1 MINLIAI
8 DLDGSLL
15 NDDKNLPPDFWET
28 AQHLFDKGVTITIAS
43 GRPFHNVASVF
54 EPIKD
59 QLYFAC
65 DNGAYV
71 VHADEELLVNQLAA
85 EPIKNFVEISRSISN
100 VYPVLCGK
108 HIAYL
113 ENTEKE
119 FTKQALKYYR
129 EYKIVD
135 DLTRVDDTILKISLC
150 DLAGSETNSY
160 PFYKQFEDKFKVAV
174 AGQIWLDITN
184 IDGSKG
190 TAIKAIQQR
199 LNISPEETLVFGDY
213 LNDLDMIQQAGYSYA
228 MKNAHPEILKT
239 AKYITELDNN
249 HGGVTHTIKKL
260 FNI

>member
-1 MINLIAI
+1 MINIIAI

-15 NDDKNLPPDFWET
+15 DDNKNLPPDFWET
-28 AQHLFDKGVTITIAS
+28 ANQLFDKDINIVIAS
-43 GRPFHNVASVF
+43 GRPFHNIASVF

-59 QLYFAC
+59 KLYFAC

-71 VHADEELLVNQLAA
+71 VHANEEILVNQLSSAA
-85 EPIKNFVEISRSISN
+85 IKNLIEISRPIEN

-108 HIAYL
+108 HLAYI
-113 ENTEKE
+113 ENTDKA
-119 FTKQALKYYR
+119 FTDQALKYYQ

-135 DLTRVDDTILKISLC
+135 DLTKVDDVILKISLC

-160 PFYKQFEDKFKVAV
+160 PFYQQFESDFKVAV

-190 TAIKAIQQR
+190 TAIKTIQNR
-199 LNISPEETLVFGDY
+199 LGISPNETLVFGDY
-213 LNDLDMIQQAGYSYA
+213 LNDMDMIQQAGFSYA
-228 MKNAHPEILKT
+228 MKNAHPKIIEA
-239 AKYITELDNN
+239 AKFITELDNN

-260 FNI
+260 LHL

>member
-1 MINLIAI
+1 MINIIAI

-15 NDDKNLPPDFWET
+15 DDNKNLPPDFWET
-28 AQHLFDKGVTITIAS
+28 ANQLFEKDINIVIAS
-43 GRPFHNVASVF
+43 GRPFHNIASVF

-59 QLYFAC
+59 KLYFAC

-71 VHADEELLVNQLAA
+71 VHADEEILVNQLSSAA
-85 EPIKNFVEISRSISN
+85 IKNFIEISRPIEN

-108 HIAYL
+108 HLAYI
-113 ENTEKE
+113 ENTDQA
-119 FTKQALKYYR
+119 FTDQALKYYQ

-135 DLTRVDDTILKISLC
+135 DLTKVDDVILKISLC

-160 PFYKQFEDKFKVAV
+160 PFYQQFERDFKVAV

-190 TAIKAIQQR
+190 TAIKTIQER
-199 LNISPEETLVFGDY
+199 LGSSPDKTLVFGDY
-213 LNDLDMIQQAGYSYA
+213 LNDMDMIQEAGFSYA
-228 MKNAHPEILKT
+228 MKNAHPRIIEA
-239 AKYITELDNN
+239 AKFITELDNN

-260 FNI
+260 LNL